1 MSYAR
6 LHMPKIQPIFGVF
19 SPYKMRLSSLCQ
31 TYWKWYRRY
40 MQHAH
45 LSAPCAACFAASFF
59 CRLSSE
65 RSMVTGNGI
74 VCDMCAGTVFCCSFS
89 THNHFRL
96 FVASF
101 CASLLIQSNR
111 VCVCA
116 ISKRTESNRTMA
128 LIESVCIVVGFA
140 CWKIM
145 LLNSQPCQV
154 FVVRL
159 YLYSIKSIYPSHL
172 FTFVYLLELN
182 LIKRCSNS
190 VRLCPKYNNNLLP
203 CDRYGFFWSLLAC
216 EHSLMNIPDDTLP
229 RRCLNTHSQSQRI
242 FSSLPN
248 EEYPKK
254 FSHSC
259 ELYAQYTT
267 MWKIQPSNNKYLTK
281 SKDNKIRN
289 ERDRKKN
296 GI

>member
-45 LSAPCAACFAASFF
+45 LSAPCAACSAASFF

-111 VCVCA
+111 VCVCNFEENGIKPNNGFDRICVYCCWLCLLENNVTKFATMSGICCA
-116 ISKRTESNRTMA
+116 IV
-128 LIESVCIVVGFA
+128 LV
-140 CWKIM
+140 
-145 LLNSQPCQV
+145 
-154 FVVRL
+154 L
-159 YLYSIKSIYPSHL
+159 YKEHLPLPPFHLCVLAWIKS
-172 FTFVYLLELN
+172 N
-182 LIKRCSNS
+182 
-190 VRLCPKYNNNLLP
+190 
-203 CDRYGFFWSLLAC
+203 
-216 EHSLMNIPDDTLP
+216 
-229 RRCLNTHSQSQRI
+229 
-242 FSSLPN
+242 
-248 EEYPKK
+248 
-254 FSHSC
+254 
-259 ELYAQYTT
+259 
-267 MWKIQPSNNKYLTK
+267 
-281 SKDNKIRN
+281 
-289 ERDRKKN
+289 
-296 GI
+296 